1 MRRARSRLSVVT
13 GALLLAACSSDPGT
27 GPAPVPAGP
36 AAAVHVTAGDGQD
49 GLLGFPL
56 RDSLEVRVTDAQGRP
71 VQGATV
77 TFTALAGGSISLRAA
92 TTDAAGVM
100 RAAWTLGGTLAAQS
114 ARIEVGGVAPVVV
127 HATAAPVPEAVRPM
141 LQGLPAYVDQSAVH
155 MQELLPRN
163 PNMASWIEGKLA
175 LLRRPGLVLDVI
187 HDRLWAEGAVGS
199 ADGRTL
205 PIVAVF
211 PAAALRGE
219 ATESVQHLA
228 HALPLLEGYLGAP
241 FPAAGVRVWQGFVI
255 GMSGGGGA
263 LFMEDRASYQA
274 RMPASPL
281 PYEASLL
288 HELSHSYVGSESLT
302 QWLELWLFNARRDAG
317 PDAAGWSYTRG
328 WVPMRDANEG
338 VHALLDVQ
346 RLVGAEAMQRAVRA
360 AVAMHPPYGQPLP
373 AAVQQRFLD
382 EVPSGLRAQVQA
394 KLAMV
399 RS

>member
-1 MRRARSRLSVVT
+1 
-13 GALLLAACSSDPGT
+13 
-27 GPAPVPAGP
+27 
-36 AAAVHVTAGDGQD
+36 
-49 GLLGFPL
+49 
-56 RDSLEVRVTDAQGRP
+56 
-71 VQGATV
+71 
-77 TFTALAGGSISLRAA
+77 
-92 TTDAAGVM
+92 
-100 RAAWTLGGTLAAQS
+100 
-114 ARIEVGGVAPVVV
+114 
-127 HATAAPVPEAVRPM
+127 M
-141 LQGLPAYVDQSAVH
+141 LQGLAAYVDQSAVR

-187 HDRLWAEGAVGS
+187 HDRLWAQGTAVS
-199 ADGRTL
+199 SDGRTL

-211 PAAALRGE
+211 PVATLRGE
-219 ATESVQHLA
+219 AEESVQHLA

-255 GMSGGGGA
+255 GMSGGGGS

-274 RMPASPL
+274 RMPGSAL

-288 HELSHSYVGSESLT
+288 HELSHSYVGSETLT

-317 PDAAGWSYTRG
+317 PDAAGWSYTRD
-328 WVPMRDANEG
+328 WVPMQDANEG

-346 RLVGAEAMQRAVRA
+346 RLVGAETMQRAVRA
-360 AVAMHPPYGQPLP
+360 AVAMRPPYGQPLP

-382 EVPSGLRAQVQA
+382 EVPAALRAPVQA